1 MPYVFD
7 SKTQQMTW
15 VPDDKVEDALK
26 TGRVTFPKG
35 TQVPVNIGGEY
46 QTVDESELS
55 NVFNNGGHY
64 DMASQRYIRHE
75 EKYYDEKN
83 LTTLALGLGRGAF
96 GHYSDWALGK
106 MGADIEELQ
115 KFHDYNPGF
124 SIAGQVGGAV
134 GTSLLSGGV
143 GIAGRAGLAAASA
156 KGGLGLAR
164 GALTTA
170 SKFTI
175 SGQTARL
182 GTKLGGMAAGQ
193 ASKLGAVGASALDA
207 SMKARAAGT
216 AAGMAGQAATQG
228 ALGRAFTGIVGGAVE
243 GGVDVGLFGAANMLA
258 EQALGSPS
266 EFSEDLVSQMG
277 MGVLFGGGIGGVLRG
292 AGIGESLEM
301 ASSAI
306 SVADKGWSLPRNSK
320 IAKIF
325 EDAAA
330 GDPEVLEKLSKL
342 QRFAEG
348 DEATEQFFMDVI
360 GEDASGVKRSWRE
373 LQEMAATDVFN
384 TAKAAQ
390 DLQNN
395 PVYWTPVAKKAGWGK
410 YIGEPTELATDGGRA
425 ASDPL
430 GTITESL
437 NKIRPINDTLA
448 GVMAQQGDIYNTKGI
463 PLVHKELKQIQSGL
477 EDTLKSIL
485 GIPKKAKVK
494 FDSEIGEYVFT
505 FPQKP
510 GAYDFAH
517 GKKGFEEKYGHPR
530 PASEADLPLPP
541 REKGKWPIKV
551 KTFSELAEAQSTSRI
566 AGRMDRSRSSLIDAF
581 TELDKAKR
589 VIGQRQFSNWIWDLE
604 QRGIALSAQRTD
616 AVIQQQRRGL
626 LEFLED
632 QTTWGKAAEAQA
644 GINKSL
650 SMLLSQQKAF
660 YGSFAKKMKLSP
672 QETGVELYKLDVD
685 KIRKNFIAPILKDV
699 PDDQTQP
706 AVQAM
711 NEFNDS
717 IATWKGEVGKWFGD
731 VKVKGKDGKLTPV
744 LGSDFDS
751 LSKKYDSLVEKQG
764 ETMLRLKEVGG
775 ARQVIA
781 DLSQGV
787 EAGAGKDAAV
797 AMLKYLSGGKGG
809 RLGLTV
815 GGIMGGVSGG
825 IAGGLGGLAINKI
838 GNASKSPYQ
847 RITEL
852 TRLKAKQI
860 QARAKYKKTV
870 DKVVNRMVQNRKA
883 GWFGGAD
890 KITNKSW
897 HIRLA
902 PVLAMNESKWQ
913 SRDERKR
920 TEEAIKTLQRWR
932 SDPAS
937 LEGRILVATSMLGGR
952 APNVREALSAQV
964 RQMCNYAANNVPN
977 SIVIMTDPFTGEER
991 ISGPDFAF
999 GEFNDM
1005 MQTLDI
1011 GLDFIAQ
1018 NFVRGTLT
1026 AHMVDAWK
1034 INFPEQYTNFC
1045 SDIMTKASPKKRNI
1059 SYAMRGQV
1067 STLFGVPLEPTF
1079 SGANVKAMQM
1089 TWEARKMEEEQAG
1102 MGGTNR
1108 PAALKSMARNAETQS
1123 NRLLGPN
1130 SN

>member
-15 VPDDKVEDALK
+15 VPDDEVEDALK

-35 TQVPVNIGGEY
+35 TQVPVNMGGEY
-46 QTVDESELS
+46 KTVDESELS

-143 GIAGRAGLAAASA
+143 GILGKAGLAAASA
-156 KGGLGLAR
+156 KGASGLAM

-182 GTKLGGMAAGQ
+182 GSKLGG
-193 ASKLGAVGASALDA
+193 LGEVGASALAA

-277 MGVLFGGGIGGVLRG
+277 MGALFGAGVGGVLRG

-301 ASSAI
+301 AASAI

-348 DEATEQFFMDVI
+348 DEEAEQFFMDVI

-448 GVMAQQGDIYNTKGI
+448 EVMAQQGDIYNTKGI

-505 FPQKP
+505 
-510 GAYDFAH
+510 
-517 GKKGFEEKYGHPR
+517 GFR
-530 PASEADLPLPP
+530 P
-541 REKGKWPIKV
+541 KV
-551 KTFSELAEAQSTSRI
+551 KTKERDFYSGETWEEPVTTLSSI
-566 AGRMDRSRSSLIDAF
+566 AGDSVLAKSKLIDAF

-699 PDDQTQP
+699 PDDQIQP

-711 NEFNDS
+711 NAFNDS

-764 ETMLRLKEVGG
+764 KTMLRLKEVGG
-775 ARQVIA
+775 ARQVMS
-781 DLSQGV
+781 DLGQSV
-787 EAGAGKDAAV
+787 EAGAGKDAAI
-797 AMLKYLSGGKGG
+797 AMLKYLSGGRG
-809 RLGLTV
+809 RWRGLTV
-815 GGIMGGVSGG
+815 GGIMGGIPGG
-825 IAGGLGGLAINKI
+825 IAGGLGGWAINKI
-838 GNASKSPYQ
+838 SNASKSPYQ

-1026 AHMVDAWK
+1026 AQMVDAWK

-1089 TWEARKMEEEQAG
+1089 TWEARKMEEEQSG